1 MARQYEMAGRTAA
14 MQHTRE
20 SILDAAVEL
29 FEPAWFDE
37 VTLADIA
44 KRAGVSQQT
53 VVNHFGTK
61 MDLYLTGLSERFA
74 PGIQAVRGQ
83 ATPGDVASIVE
94 TVVRDYEVT
103 GDGTLRTIALAGRL
117 RELAPVVEGGRLAHR
132 EWVASVFA
140 PMLARRRGRVRDRQ
154 LRLLA
159 LVLDVTTWGQLR
171 RDEGLDLEETRAHL
185 AALVEG
191 VLSR

>member
-1 MARQYEMAGRTAA
+1 MARQYEMAGRVAA

-20 SILDAAVEL
+20 AILDAAVEL

-44 KRAGVSQQT
+44 RRAGVSQQT

-61 MDLYLTGLSERFA
+61 LELYLTGLRERFA
-74 PGIQAVRGQ
+74 PGIKAVR
-83 ATPGDVASIVE
+83 AAAVPGDVGSIVE
-94 TVVRDYEVT
+94 AVLRDYEVT
-103 GDGTLRTIALAGRL
+103 GDGTMRTITLAGRVE
-117 RELAPVVEGGRLAHR
+117 ELAAVVERGRRAHR

-140 PMLARRRGRVRDRQ
+140 PQLARQRGRPRERR

-159 LVLDVTTWGQLR
+159 AVLDVTMWRQLR
-171 RDEGLDLEETRAHL
+171 RDEKLDVEDTRAHL
-185 AALVEG
+185 TALVEG
-191 VLSR
+191 VLAR